1 MMAEANGRSVF
12 EAFLKA
18 TNTSDFK
25 TLESVVHR
33 DFVETYLQSDERL
46 NGLASVQ
53 GMAEN
58 YPGGYEGLGATR
70 VVGAH
75 VRAAGLAG
83 GMGRD
88 RRRLARHPPA

>member
-33 DFVETYLQSDERL
+33 DFVETYLQSGERL

-58 YPGGYEGLGATR
+58 YPGGYEGLGATGSSAPR
-70 VVGAH
+70 I
-75 VRAAGLAG
+75 AG
-83 GMGRD
+83 
-88 RRRLARHPPA
+88 